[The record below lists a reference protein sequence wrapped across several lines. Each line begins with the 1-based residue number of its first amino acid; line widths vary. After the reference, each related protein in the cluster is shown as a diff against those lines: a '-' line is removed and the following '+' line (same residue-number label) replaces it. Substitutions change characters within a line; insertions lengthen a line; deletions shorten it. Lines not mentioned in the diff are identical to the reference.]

1 MDLHDKSH
9 YGALSSYAWRLFFW
23 LMSVSQGIYPV
34 VVVILVHSQKS
45 YIEDS
50 TTVTSTPF
58 EFASAVFK
66 SYENGKAEVEWQTKA
81 GCEFQGDGNGGSGPD
96 GGSKDENDNSGNGDV
111 DTPERSVGSGIGWFF
126 LL

>member
-9 YGALSSYAWRLFFW
+9 YGALSSYTWCLFFW

-58 EFASAVFK
+58 EFAS
-66 SYENGKAEVEWQTKA
+66 
-81 GCEFQGDGNGGSGPD
+81 
-96 GGSKDENDNSGNGDV
+96 
-111 DTPERSVGSGIGWFF
+111 VGSRSHWGSSGRSFPKLIEIHQTHAVELDAIDSAELSHKRTSRTVSGSTTD
-126 LL
+126 LRLAPELK

>member
-9 YGALSSYAWRLFFW
+9 YGALSSYTWRLFFW

-58 EFASAVFK
+58 EFAS
-66 SYENGKAEVEWQTKA
+66 
-81 GCEFQGDGNGGSGPD
+81 
-96 GGSKDENDNSGNGDV
+96 
-111 DTPERSVGSGIGWFF
+111 VGSRSHWGSSGRSFPKLIEIHQTHAVELDAIDSAELSHKRTSRTVSGSTTD
-126 LL
+126 LRLAPELK